1 MIQLTD
7 HWAFSDRAIR
17 QPKVM
22 AGCGRNGHSLYFFA
36 PIVDVMPTHHVEEL
50 VAHELAQAVLY
61 AKGERLPADRTPP
74 RWFDQI
80 ESMAD
85 EIMELWGFDPDAV
98 DVWVQQN
105 WNWASDKRAKGKKR
119 K

>member
-1 MIQLTD
+1 MVQLTD

-17 QPKVM
+17 QPKDM
-22 AGCGRNGHSLYFFA
+22 AACGRKGHSLYFYA
-36 PIVDVMPTHHVEEL
+36 PIVDVMPTRHVEEL
-50 VAHELAQAVLY
+50 VAHELAHAVLC
-61 AKGERLPADRTPP
+61 AKGERLPTERTQH
-74 RWFDQI
+74 RCFDPS